1 MILKLRNR
9 HRHIWMVLAPLLPVC
24 FVLALASRPGAVLP
38 EEKLIEAS
46 SANEGRQPL
55 ASAAGEGWDAE
66 IYRVPDGRAWLEVK
80 FTAASRRPASTLC
93 LAPRAGTPPAQAA
106 AVGAVGSRGIYQ
118 YPLDSLADAWQ
129 EFHLFFY
136 DQLRKQVY
144 FETQLTKSR

>member
-1 MILKLRNR
+1 
-9 HRHIWMVLAPLLPVC
+9 
-24 FVLALASRPGAVLP
+24 LP

-46 SANEGRQPL
+46 PANEGRQPL

-80 FTAASRRPASTLC
+80 FTAASRRPASTLY
-93 LAPRAGTPPAQAA
+93 LAPRASTPPAQAA
-106 AVGAVGSRGIYQ
+106 VVGAVGPRGIYQ
-118 YPLDSLADAWQ
+118 YPLDSLAGTWQ

-136 DQLRKQVY
+136 DHLRKQVY